1 MTSGERLMELRKSRG
16 LSQESLGD
24 MIDVTRQ
31 TVSKWERGD
40 STPEL
45 EKLIEL
51 ARVFDVSLDELAGLE
66 RKAAEGGSEQA
77 DDAACTPWRW
87 HYEYKSRR
95 TLFGLPLVHIN
106 IGRGM
111 FRARGILA
119 IGTAATG
126 AVAIGPC
133 ALGLIALGPVAVGLL
148 SAGAMALGIAAAGA
162 VAAGYAAAGC
172 IAVGQYAVGT
182 LAVGAHAY
190 GLLTASHF

>member
-1 MTSGERLMELRKSRG
+1 MTFGERLMELRKSRG

-126 AVAIGPC
+126 AVAIGPWGRWLWGYSRRERWHWESPPP
-133 ALGLIALGPVAVGLL
+133 APWQQ
-148 SAGAMALGIAAAGA
+148 AMPPPDA
-162 VAAGYAAAGC
+162 
-172 IAVGQYAVGT
+172 
-182 LAVGAHAY
+182 
-190 GLLTASHF
+190 

>member
-1 MTSGERLMELRKSRG
+1 MTFGERLMELRKSRG

-111 FRARGILA
+111 FRARGI
-119 IGTAATG
+119 
-126 AVAIGPC
+126 
-133 ALGLIALGPVAVGLL
+133 
-148 SAGAMALGIAAAGA
+148 
-162 VAAGYAAAGC
+162 
-172 IAVGQYAVGT
+172 
-182 LAVGAHAY
+182 
-190 GLLTASHF
+190 